1 MEPILGYIYVYQLM
15 TPSGTVIKVG
25 HGKTNPKSRMN
36 DYIKTYGLNADTSS
50 LLFKKVS
57 NSSQAEKYVHKELIK
72 SGFRNIKDGSYG
84 PQEMFQAPG
93 LVSYKEAAK
102 LVITLSKRWENH
114 YASFQY
120 SASDLVGGKYKRS
133 HLITSKLNQ
142 TIYGS
147 ISKNI
152 FSFIYRCLLYVL
164 RTFISFIFFSTTT
177 FVITLFI
184 LFFCY
189 AELLRNEYF
198 LSGHVLMLIILFYTL
213 RVFRKRRK

>member
-1 MEPILGYIYVYQLM
+1 MGYIYVYQLI
-15 TPSGTVIKVG
+15 TRSGTVIKVG
-25 HGKTNPKSRMN
+25 HGKINPKSRMN
-36 DYIKTYGLNADTSS
+36 DYIKTYGLNVDTSS

-57 NSSQAEKYVHKELIK
+57 NSSQAEKYVHQELIK
-72 SGFRNIKDGSYG
+72 SGFRNIKDGNYG
-84 PQEMFQAPG
+84 PQEIFQAPE

-120 SASDLVGGKYKRS
+120 SASDLVRGKYKRS
-133 HLITSKLNQ
+133 NLQSPSKLNQ

-152 FSFIYRCLLYVL
+152 FSFLYRCLLYVL
-164 RTFISFIFFSTTT
+164 RTFISFIFFSTAT
-177 FVITLFI
+177 FVITLVI

-198 LSGHVLMLIILFYTL
+198 LGGHVLMFIILFYTL